1 MEETKTILQSRA
13 FWGGLV
19 AVLSGVAGMIGYT
32 VDADT
37 QEGVVGL
44 IMAIVGG
51 VGGLLAIYGR
61 VKATKKIK

>member
-1 MEETKTILQSRA
+1 MEETKNILQSKA

-19 AVLSGVAGMIGYT
+19 AVLSGVAGMIGY
-32 VDADT
+32 VIDLDT
-37 QEGVVGL
+37 QEAITGL
-44 IMAIVGG
+44 IMAIVGS